1 MTPRRKIAFLRLAG
15 GLAALVA
22 LALPV
27 RAEDVAVVTR
37 HVVYPGQEVSAG
49 DLQVVTVTNH
59 NRDLRTVA
67 TRIEQVDGKLTRLT
81 LLPGHYIPL
90 NAVRDAYTVEQG
102 AAVHVLFSGNGLV
115 ITATAVTLEP
125 GSAGDVI
132 KVRNT
137 DSGRVFSG
145 IVMAD
150 GTVRVGA
157 S

>member
-1 MTPRRKIAFLRLAG
+1 MRPRRKIAVLRLAA
-15 GLAALVA
+15 GLAALAA
-22 LALPV
+22 LATPV

-37 HVVYPGQEVSAG
+37 HVIYPGQEVQAG
-49 DLQVVTVTNH
+49 DLQVVQVTNH
-59 NRDLRTVA
+59 NRDLRTVV
-67 TRIEQVDGKLTRLT
+67 TRIEQVDGKLTRQT

-90 NAVRDAYTVEQG
+90 NAIRDAYTVEQG
-102 AAVHVLFSGNGLV
+102 AAVRVLYTEGNLV

-125 GSAGDVI
+125 GSPGDVV
-132 KVRNT
+132 KVRNM

-150 GTVRVGA
+150 GTIRVGA

>member
-1 MTPRRKIAFLRLAG
+1 MSFRRNIAVLRLAG
-15 GLAALVA
+15 SLAALMA
-22 LALPV
+22 IAMPV
-27 RAEDVAVVTR
+27 HAEDVAVVTR
-37 HVVYPGQEVSAG
+37 HVVYPGQEVEAG
-49 DLQVVTVTNH
+49 DLQVVQVTNH

-67 TRIEQVDGKLTRLT
+67 TRIEQVDGKLTRQT

-90 NAVRDAYTVEQG
+90 NAIRDAYTVEQG
-102 AAVHVLFSGNGLV
+102 AAVRVLYSENGLV

-132 KVRNT
+132 KVRNM

-157 S
+157 

>member
-1 MTPRRKIAFLRLAG
+1 MRLRRKIALPRLAG
-15 GLAALVA
+15 CLLALAAF
-22 LALPV
+22 ALP
-27 RAEDVAVVTR
+27 AHAQDVAVVTR

-49 DLQVVTVTNH
+49 DLRVVTVTNH

-67 TRIEQVDGKLTRLT
+67 TRIGQVDGKLTRRT

-90 NAVRDAYTVEQG
+90 NAIRDAYAVEQG
-102 AAVHVLFSGNGLV
+102 AAVRVLYSQDGLV

-132 KVRNT
+132 KVRNM

>member
-1 MTPRRKIAFLRLAG
+1 MKLRRKTTLLRLAAC
-15 GLAALVA
+15 LAALAA
-22 LALPV
+22 LAQP
-27 RAEDVAVVTR
+27 AHAKDAAVVTR

-49 DLQVVTVTNH
+49 DLQIVTVTNH

-90 NAVRDAYTVEQG
+90 NAIRDAYTVEQG
-102 AAVHVLFSGNGLV
+102 AAVRVLFSGNGLV

-150 GTVRVGA
+150 GTIRVGA

>member
-1 MTPRRKIAFLRLAG
+1 MRFRRNIAVLRLAG
-15 GLAALVA
+15 GLAALMA

-49 DLQVVTVTNH
+49 DLQVVEVTNH

-67 TRIEQVDGKLTRLT
+67 TRIEQVNGKLTRQT

-90 NAVRDAYTVEQG
+90 NAIRDAYTVEQG
-102 AAVHVLFSGNGLV
+102 AAVRVLYSEGGLI

-132 KVRNT
+132 KVRNM

-157 S
+157 

>member
-1 MTPRRKIAFLRLAG
+1 LARAFLFS
-15 GLAALVA
+15 GL
-22 LALPV
+22 LALSFTPAPV
-27 RAEDVAVVTR
+27 RAQDVAVVTR
-37 HVVYPGQEVSAG
+37 HVVYPGQEVQAG
-49 DLQVVTVTNH
+49 DVQVVQVTNH

-67 TRIEQVDGKLTRLT
+67 TRIEQVDGKLTRQT

-90 NAVRDAYTVEQG
+90 NAIRDAYTVEQG
-102 AAVHVLFSGNGLV
+102 AAVRVLYSQDGLV

-132 KVRNT
+132 RVRNM

-157 S
+157 

>member
-1 MTPRRKIAFLRLAG
+1 MARAILVS
-15 GLAALVA
+15 GL
-22 LALPV
+22 LALSFMPMPA
-27 RAEDVAVVTR
+27 RAQDVAVVTR
-37 HVVYPGQEVSAG
+37 HVVYPGQQVSAG
-49 DLQVVTVTNH
+49 DLKVVPVMNH

-67 TRIEQVDGKLTRLT
+67 TRIGQVDGKLTRST

-102 AAVHVLFSGNGLV
+102 APVRVLYSEGGLV

-132 KVRNT
+132 RVRNM

>member
-1 MTPRRKIAFLRLAG
+1 MRLRRKITILRLAG
-15 GLAALVA
+15 GLAALAA
-22 LALPV
+22 LAAPA
-27 RAEDVAVVTR
+27 RAQDVAVVTR
-37 HVVYPGQEVSAG
+37 HVVYPGQEVQAG
-49 DLQVVTVTNH
+49 DLKVVPVMNH

-67 TRIEQVDGKLTRLT
+67 TNIEQVDGKLTRQT

-90 NAVRDAYTVEQG
+90 NAIRDAYTVEQG
-102 AAVHVLFSGNGLV
+102 AAVRVLFTEGGLV

-132 KVRNT
+132 KVRNM

-145 IVMAD
+145 TVMAD
-150 GTVRVGA
+150 GTIRVGT

>member
-1 MTPRRKIAFLRLAG
+1 MTLRRHIAILRLAG
-15 GLAALVA
+15 SLAALVA

-67 TRIEQVDGKLTRLT
+67 TRIEQVDGKLTRRT

-90 NAVRDAYTVEQG
+90 SAVRDAYTVEQG
-102 AAVHVLFSGNGLV
+102 APVRVLFAGDGLV

-132 KVRNT
+132 KVRNM

-150 GTVRVGA
+150 GTIRVGT

>member
-1 MTPRRKIAFLRLAG
+1 MDLRRQVTLLRLAG
-15 GLAALVA
+15 GLAALFA
-22 LALPV
+22 LAMPV

-49 DLQVVTVTNH
+49 DVQIVTVTNH

-67 TRIEQVDGKLTRLT
+67 TRVEQVDGKLTRQT

-90 NAVRDAYTVEQG
+90 DAIRDPYTVDQG
-102 AAVHVLFSGNGLV
+102 AAVHVLYSAGGLV

-132 KVRNT
+132 KVRNM

-150 GTVRVGA
+150 GTIRVGA

>member
-49 DLQVVTVTNH
+49 DLQIVTVTNH

-67 TRIEQVDGKLTRLT
+67 TRIGQVDGKLTRQT

-90 NAVRDAYTVEQG
+90 NAIRDAYTVEQG
-102 AAVHVLFSGNGLV
+102 APVRVLFAGDGLV

-132 KVRNT
+132 KVRNM

-150 GTVRVGA
+150 GTIRVGA

>member
-1 MTPRRKIAFLRLAG
+1 MRLRRKIAVLRLAS
-15 GLAALVA
+15 GLAALAA
-22 LALPV
+22 LASPV
-27 RAEDVAVVTR
+27 RAQDVAVVTR
-37 HVVYPGQEVSAG
+37 HVVYPGQEVQAG
-49 DLQVVTVTNH
+49 DVEIVTVMNH

-67 TRIEQVDGKLTRLT
+67 TRIEQVDGKLTRQT

-90 NAVRDAYTVEQG
+90 NAIRDAYTVEQG
-102 AAVHVLFSGNGLV
+102 AAVRVLYTEGGLV

-125 GSAGDVI
+125 GSAGDII
-132 KVRNT
+132 KVRNM

-150 GTVRVGA
+150 GTIRVGA

>member
-1 MTPRRKIAFLRLAG
+1 MRRRSRIAVLKVAG
-15 GLAALVA
+15 GLAALLA
-22 LALPV
+22 LAAPGL
-27 RAEDVAVVTR
+27 AQDVAVVTR
-37 HVVYPGQEVSAG
+37 TVVYPGQQVSAA
-49 DLQVVTVTNH
+49 DLQVVPVMNH

-67 TRIEQVDGKLTRLT
+67 TQIEQVDGKLTRQT

-90 NAVRDAYTVEQG
+90 NAIRDAYAVEQG
-102 AAVHVLFSGNGLV
+102 AAVRVLYSSGGLV

-125 GSAGDVI
+125 GSPGDVI
-132 KVRNT
+132 KVRNM

-145 IVMAD
+145 IVMGD

>member
-1 MTPRRKIAFLRLAG
+1 MRFRRNIAVLRLAG
-15 GLAALVA
+15 SLAALMA

-49 DLQVVTVTNH
+49 DLKVVEVTNH

-67 TRIEQVDGKLTRLT
+67 TRIEQVNGKLTHQT

-90 NAVRDAYTVEQG
+90 NAIRDAYTV
-102 AAVHVLFSGNGLV
+102 
-115 ITATAVTLEP
+115 EP

-132 KVRNT
+132 KVRNM

-157 S
+157 

>member
-1 MTPRRKIAFLRLAG
+1 MTLRRKIAFLRLAG

-67 TRIEQVDGKLTRLT
+67 TRIEQVDGKLTRRT

-90 NAVRDAYTVEQG
+90 SAVRDAYTVEQG
-102 AAVHVLFSGNGLV
+102 APVRVLFAGDGLV

-132 KVRNT
+132 KVRNM

-150 GTVRVGA
+150 GTIRVGA

>member
-1 MTPRRKIAFLRLAG
+1 MTLRRKIAVLRLAG
-15 GLAALVA
+15 GLAALFA
-22 LALPV
+22 LAVPAL
-27 RAEDVAVVTR
+27 AQDVAVVTR

-49 DLQVVTVTNH
+49 DLKVVPVMNH

-67 TRIEQVDGKLTRLT
+67 TRIEQVSGKLTRRT
-81 LLPGHYIPL
+81 LLPDHYIPL
-90 NAVRDAYTVEQG
+90 NAVRDAYTVKQG
-102 AAVHVLFSGNGLV
+102 APVRVLYSQDGLV

-132 KVRNT
+132 RVRNA

-150 GTVRVGA
+150 GTIRVGA

>member
-1 MTPRRKIAFLRLAG
+1 MRFRRNIAVLRLAG
-15 GLAALVA
+15 SLAALMA

-49 DLQVVTVTNH
+49 DLQVVEVTNH

-67 TRIEQVDGKLTRLT
+67 TRIEQVNGKLTRQT

-90 NAVRDAYTVEQG
+90 NAIRDAYTVEQG
-102 AAVHVLFSGNGLV
+102 AAVRVLYSEGGLI

-132 KVRNT
+132 KVRNM

-157 S
+157 

>member
-1 MTPRRKIAFLRLAG
+1 MTFRRKIAVLRLAG
-15 GLAALVA
+15 GMAALIA

-37 HVVYPGQEVSAG
+37 HVVYPGEEVSAA
-49 DLQVVTVTNH
+49 DLKVVPVMNH

-67 TRIEQVDGKLTRLT
+67 TNIEQVSGKLTRQT

-90 NAVRDAYTVEQG
+90 NAVRDAYTVKQG
-102 AAVHVLFSGNGLV
+102 APVRVLYSQDGLI

-132 KVRNT
+132 RVRNA

-150 GTVRVGA
+150 GTIRVGA

>member
-1 MTPRRKIAFLRLAG
+1 MKLRRKTVLLRLVG
-15 GLAALVA
+15 CLAALAAFVQ
-22 LALPV
+22 PV

-90 NAVRDAYTVEQG
+90 NAIRDAYTVEQG

-137 DSGRVFSG
+137 DSGRIFSG

-150 GTVRVGA
+150 GTIRVGA

>member
-1 MTPRRKIAFLRLAG
+1 MESRRKIALLRLAA
-15 GLAALVA
+15 GLAALAA
-22 LALPV
+22 LATPV

-37 HVVYPGQEVSAG
+37 HVIYPGQEVQAG
-49 DLQVVTVTNH
+49 DLQVVQVMNH

-67 TRIEQVDGKLTRLT
+67 TRIEQVDGKLTRQT

-90 NAVRDAYTVEQG
+90 SAIRDAYTVEQG
-102 AAVHVLFSGNGLV
+102 AAVRVLYTEGNLV

-125 GSAGDVI
+125 GSTGDIV
-132 KVRNT
+132 KGRNM

-150 GTVRVGA
+150 GTIRVGA

>member
-1 MTPRRKIAFLRLAG
+1 MKLRRKTILLRLVGCMAA
-15 GLAALVA
+15 LAALA
-22 LALPV
+22 MPV

-49 DLQVVTVTNH
+49 DLQIVTVTNH

-67 TRIEQVDGKLTRLT
+67 TSIEQVDGKLTRLT

-102 AAVHVLFSGNGLV
+102 AAVRVLFSGNGLV

-150 GTVRVGA
+150 GTIRVGV

>member
-1 MTPRRKIAFLRLAG
+1 MTLRRKIAFLRLVG
-15 GLAALVA
+15 SLAALIA

-67 TRIEQVDGKLTRLT
+67 TRIEQVDGKLTRRT

-90 NAVRDAYTVEQG
+90 SAVRDAYTVEQG
-102 AAVHVLFSGNGLV
+102 APVRVLFAGDGLV

-125 GSAGDVI
+125 GSTGDVI
-132 KVRNT
+132 KVRNM

-150 GTVRVGA
+150 GTIRVGA

>member
-1 MTPRRKIAFLRLAG
+1 MTLRRKIAVLRLAG
-15 GLAALVA
+15 GLAALYA
-22 LALPV
+22 LAVPAL
-27 RAEDVAVVTR
+27 AQDVAVVTR

-49 DLQVVTVTNH
+49 DLKVVPVMNH

-90 NAVRDAYTVEQG
+90 NAIRDAYTVEQG
-102 AAVHVLFSGNGLV
+102 AAVRVLFSGNGLV

-150 GTVRVGA
+150 GTIRVGA